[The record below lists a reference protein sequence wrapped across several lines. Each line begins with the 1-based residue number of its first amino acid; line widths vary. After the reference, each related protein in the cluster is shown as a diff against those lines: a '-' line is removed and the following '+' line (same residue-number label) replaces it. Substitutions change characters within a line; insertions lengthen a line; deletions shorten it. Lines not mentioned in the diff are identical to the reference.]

1 MNPAGHV
8 ELSTQDL
15 EELAWEF
22 LGSEFGC
29 VPPAVKEFGRRF
41 PRRPASLKE
50 GTHVRV
56 EEDIACAAVAGRD

>member
-29 VPPAVKEFGRRF
+29 VPPAV
-41 PRRPASLKE
+41 
-50 GTHVRV
+50 
-56 EEDIACAAVAGRD
+56 